1 MRRFAFGREVPS
13 LRGDR
18 GKSAYI
24 GQNTFAF
31 LQNRENKYI
40 RMPIYIFRGVCA
52 HKKDLRIQSKVFL
65 FMYRYELRQR
75 GATVK
80 PPFRY
85 DATAPYPC
93 WILRSFANFNQAYG
107 TESYRFSLRV
117 HESKLKFS
125 SCLLYNPIFPAVS
138 QLVRRE
144 SLAAST
150 DVASRDGNVS
160 KVSPWTCLS
169 VVRSRSLREF
179 FF

>member
-93 WILRSFANFNQAYG
+93 
-107 TESYRFSLRV
+107 
-117 HESKLKFS
+117 
-125 SCLLYNPIFPAVS
+125 
-138 QLVRRE
+138 
-144 SLAAST
+144 
-150 DVASRDGNVS
+150 
-160 KVSPWTCLS
+160 
-169 VVRSRSLREF
+169 
-179 FF
+179 